1 MVALDATVALEEV
14 TAELAMIAL
23 DEMVALELKIALEE
37 IRALEEIVADGLLIS
52 NQDDPLYPR
61 HLELAEL

>member
-1 MVALDATVALEEV
+1 MALAATVALEEV

-23 DEMVALELKIALEE
+23 DE

>member
-23 DEMVALELKIALEE
+23 DD
-37 IRALEEIVADGLLIS
+37 IVAEGLLIS

>member
-1 MVALDATVALEEV
+1 MVALAATVALEEV

-23 DEMVALELKIALEE
+23 EDTIALELKTALVE